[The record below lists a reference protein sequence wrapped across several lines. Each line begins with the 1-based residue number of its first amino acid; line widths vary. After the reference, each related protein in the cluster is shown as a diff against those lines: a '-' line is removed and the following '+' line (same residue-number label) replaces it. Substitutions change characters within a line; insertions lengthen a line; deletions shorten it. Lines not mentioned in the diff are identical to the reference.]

1 MKELNQFTPGDY
13 VVHTDHG
20 IGRFSGLVRIPNGD
34 TTQEVLKLVFQNE
47 DVVFV
52 SIHSLHKVS
61 KYKGKEGE
69 APRLNKLGTGAWE
82 KLKAVSY
89 THLDVYKRQLLL
101 SGQCLW

>member
-47 DVVFV
+47 DVC
-52 SIHSLHKVS
+52 SSLFIPCIRFPNIKV
-61 KYKGKEGE
+61 KKE
-69 APRLNKLGTGAWE
+69 RLPGLTN
-82 KLKAVSY
+82 
-89 THLDVYKRQLLL
+89 
-101 SGQCLW
+101 

>member
-1 MKELNQFTPGDY
+1 VALSLKELNQFTPGDY

-82 KLKAVSY
+82 KQ
-89 THLDVYKRQLLL
+89 RFLLQ
-101 SGQCLW
+101 SR